1 MPKGAN
7 QKAKLLY
14 LMRILNERTDEQ
26 HPMTIAQI
34 TAALAEYG
42 ISAERKSLYSDIEQ
56 LRCFGMDII
65 GCRGKN
71 YGYYVGMRE
80 FELPELKILVDA
92 VQSSKFITHKK
103 SGELIKKIEGLTS
116 VYGARQLDR
125 QVYVANRIKN
135 AAESIYFVIDEIYR
149 AISEN
154 SSILFK
160 YTTWLPSKEKI
171 LRKSGSDYHISPWAL
186 CWDDESYYMI
196 GYDSEAGHIKHF
208 RVDKMVDIRLTGEER
223 DGYEKFKMFDMGAY
237 SKKMF
242 GMFNGKEEMVSL
254 ICDNNMAGVIIDR
267 FGKDVTI
274 SSVNSERFR
283 VSVRVAVS
291 PQFFAWVFSFCGAI
305 EISGP
310 KHISDKMLEMIQTAE
325 KKYLQN
331 K

>member
-1 MPKGAN
+1 MPKGPN

-14 LMRILNERTDEQ
+14 LMRILSERTDEE
-26 HPMTIAQI
+26 HPMTLAQI
-34 TAALAEYG
+34 TEALEEYS
-42 ISAERKSLYSDIEQ
+42 ISAERKSLYDDIEV
-56 LRCFGMDII
+56 LRNFGMDII
-65 GCRGKN
+65 GRRCKG
-71 YGYYVGMRE
+71 YSYYVGMRD

-103 SGELIKKIEGLTS
+103 SNELIKKIEGLTS

-135 AAESIYFVIDEIYR
+135 TSESIYFVIDEIYR

-160 YTTWLPSKEKI
+160 YTTWLPSKEKM
-171 LRKSGSDYHISPWAL
+171 LRRSGEDYHISPWAL

-196 GYDSEAGHIKHF
+196 GYDSDAQLIKHF
-208 RVDKMVDIRLTGEER
+208 RVDKMQNIRLTFEKR
-223 DGYEKFKMFDMGAY
+223 DGYEHFKQFDMGSY

-242 GMFNGKEEMVSL
+242 GMFNGKEELVTL

-267 FGKDVTI
+267 FGKDITI
-274 SSVNSERFR
+274 SSVDEKRFR
-283 VSVRVAVS
+283 ISVRVAVS

-310 KHISDKMLEMIQTAE
+310 KHVSDKMLEMIKAAE
-325 KKYLQN
+325 KKYL
-331 K
+331 